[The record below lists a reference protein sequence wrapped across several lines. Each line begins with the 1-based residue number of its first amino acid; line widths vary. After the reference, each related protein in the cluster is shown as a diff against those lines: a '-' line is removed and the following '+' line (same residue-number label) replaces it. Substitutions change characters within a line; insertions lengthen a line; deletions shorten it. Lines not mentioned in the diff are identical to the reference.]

1 MKRFVFAVMALFGAT
16 LFFTAAAQ
24 AKVQIHIDLSSQRM
38 TVNSSSGSYVWPVS
52 TARSGYVTP
61 RGSYRPTSLQ
71 RMHYSRKYHMSPMP
85 HSIFFRGGYAIHGTY
100 ATSQLGRP
108 ASHGCV
114 RLAPGNAA
122 ALFAMVQREGAS
134 ISITGSAPGR
144 VYASSKKKYGKHY
157 ARAGHKKYKH
167 YASSRHHKR
176 WKHYAG
182 RGRAQAPM
190 AYAPSRGRV
199 YRGTVRSF
207 QLDPAG
213 RY

>member
-1 MKRFVFAVMALFGAT
+1 MKRIGILVALIVT
-16 LFFTAAAQ
+16 LFAAPAM
-24 AKVQIHIDLSSQRM
+24 ASSVVARIDLSSQRM
-38 TVNSSSGSYVWPVS
+38 KVYVDGKQRYSWPVS
-52 TARSGYVTP
+52 TARRGYSTP
-61 RGSYRPTSLQ
+61 VGTFRPQ
-71 RMHYSRKYHMSPMP
+71 RLERMWYSRKYDMSPMP

-100 ATSQLGRP
+100 ATGALGRP

-122 ALFAMVQREGAS
+122 QLFAMVQREGAN

-144 VYASSKKKYGKHY
+144 VYASTKKKYGKHY

-167 YASSRHHKR
+167 YAASRHHKR
-176 WKHYAG
+176 WSHVAG
-182 RGRAQAPM
+182 RYRARAPL
-190 AYAPSRGRV
+190 AYAPSRARSYG
-199 YRGTVRSF
+199 GTVRSF